1 MQDSS
6 KNPYSILFVEDEEAT
21 RKNYVTYLCR
31 YFQNVYEAE
40 DGIEAYALYLKYQPQ
55 ILIVDINMP
64 NMNGIELLQKIRLKD
79 HRVKSIIL
87 TAHTDTKFL
96 LQASEL
102 KLTKYLLKPVTR
114 AELKEA
120 LDLVINELNS
130 FDIISKKTYILKE
143 NHLWDCTQQKLFKNN
158 IEVTLTLQESKIIGL
173 LFDNINNK
181 LSYETIILYLWD
193 DFEKDKINAVKIA
206 IKKLRKKLP
215 DDTIAN
221 NYGFGY

>member
-1 MQDSS
+1 
-6 KNPYSILFVEDEEAT
+6 
-21 RKNYVTYLCR
+21 
-31 YFQNVYEAE
+31 
-40 DGIEAYALYLKYQPQ
+40 
-55 ILIVDINMP
+55 
-64 NMNGIELLQKIRLKD
+64 MNGIELLQKIRLKD

-102 KLTKYLLKPVTR
+102 KLTKYLLKPITR

-143 NHLWDCTQQKLFKNN
+143 NHLWDYTQQKLFKNN
-158 IEVTLTLQESKIIGL
+158 IEVTLTLQESKILGL

-215 DDTIAN
+215 DETIAN
-221 NYGFGY
+221 IYGFGYEIL